1 MFRRNV
7 QRISPGVWLLG
18 WVLGVAFQLQQ
29 IKLWPIGGY
38 QAAAALAGLGALL
51 WSVSAVRKRYRAT
64 PQSAPQIGPR
74 WSYLARLALA
84 LLLTAMAAYGV
95 TGWRASEFAA
105 TALQPALEGQD
116 IRVTGVVLSMPQVG
130 DDALRFRFG
139 VDSAQHL
146 GQPVHLPP
154 QLLLSWYGGGGVWR
168 TPESASAPIRPA
180 ASSALQAGDRWRLT
194 VRLKAPHGARNPHG
208 FDYEL
213 WMWEQGVQASGY
225 VRETAPPSSVQTD
238 PKAAYAAPLRLSS
251 SWSHP
256 VERARQAVRARIDA
270 RILDRQRAGLLAAL
284 VVGDQSAIDRADWD
298 VFRATGVAHL
308 VSISGLHIT
317 MFAWLASLL
326 VGRIW
331 RASVRHSPRLCLA
344 VSATSAA
351 AWGGL
356 ALATLYALFSGWGV
370 PAQRTICMLATVVL
384 LRQSG
389 RQWPWPQV
397 WLLAMAVVLLLDPW
411 ALLQAGFWLSFVAV
425 GVLFASGPS
434 SRPTPAVDETAQD
447 DSAMHE
453 ENAPCTPPGEVAPT
467 GWRALG
473 AVQAALPGAPWFAR
487 LQALLKEQWVVT
499 LALTPLTLLLFN
511 QVSLVGLL
519 ANTLAIPWVTLL
531 LTPLAMLGVVWSP
544 AWDAAAWVGGVLTWF
559 LGYLAS
565 GAWASVHVAAAPT
578 AYALAGLLGGACLV
592 LPLPWRWRV
601 LGVPL
606 MLPVLLWLPPRPAT
620 GVFELLAVDIG
631 QGNAVLVRT
640 AQHAL
645 LYDAG
650 PRFNQS
656 SDAGER
662 VLVPLLHALGER
674 LDMLVLSHRD
684 SDHSG
689 GAPAVLAMQ
698 PTTTLL
704 SSIEA
709 EHPLQLL
716 RPARRCVAG
725 QHWNWDG
732 VRFEVLHP
740 ELADY
745 RPGVSSNALSCV
757 LKISSPQASALL
769 VGDIGVAQETRLLQ
783 TGAALQADVL
793 LVPHHGSKS
802 SSSPEFIAAVQP
814 RWALV
819 QAGYRNRFGHP
830 ASAVAARYTG
840 LGVPLV
846 SSPQC
851 GAMQWSSQQPNALH
865 CQRAISLRY
874 WHHRVPG
881 SALAPSTRRAERP

>member
-1 MFRRNV
+1 MLQHNV

-18 WVLGVAFQLQQ
+18 WVLGVACQLQQ
-29 IKLWPIGGY
+29 VNLWDVDAY
-38 QAAAALAGLGALL
+38 QAAAVLAGLGALL
-51 WSVSAVRKRYRAT
+51 WWGT
-64 PQSAPQIGPR
+64 PQTIHQAAPRAAKR
-74 WSYLARLALA
+74 WRHLARLGAA
-84 LLLTAMAAYGV
+84 LLLAAMAAYGV
-95 TGWRASEFAA
+95 TGWRASAFAA
-105 TALQPALEGQD
+105 TTLQPALEGQD

-130 DDALRFRFG
+130 DEALRFRFA

-146 GQPVHLPP
+146 GQTVRLPP

-168 TPESASAPIRPA
+168 TPDAASAPNRPA
-180 ASSALQAGDRWRLT
+180 AWSALQAGDRWRLT

-225 VRETAPPSSVQTD
+225 VRETAPHSEAQAD
-238 PKAAYAAPLRLSS
+238 PQVADGAPVRLSS

-256 VERARQAVRARIDA
+256 VERARQAVRARIEA

-298 VFRATGVAHL
+298 VFRTTGVAHL

-326 VGRIW
+326 VGRLW
-331 RASVRHSPRLCLA
+331 RASVRHSPRLCLT

-356 ALATLYALFSGWGV
+356 ALAILYALFSGWGV

-397 WLLAMAVVLLLDPW
+397 WLLAMAVVLLIDPW
-411 ALLQAGFWLSFVAV
+411 AWLQAGFWLSFVAV

-434 SRPTPAVDETAQD
+434 DRPAPVNDDTVHD
-447 DSAMHE
+447 DSAMDEADE
-453 ENAPCTPPGEVAPT
+453 ENAPSSAPDSPPPRSWAWT
-467 GWRALG
+467 T
-473 AVQAALPGAPWFAR
+473 R

-544 AWDAAAWVGGVLTWF
+544 AWDAAAWAGGVLTWF
-559 LGYLAS
+559 LGHLAS

-601 LGVPL
+601 LGIPL
-606 MLPVLLWLPPRPAT
+606 MLPVLLWLPPRPPA
-620 GVFELLAVDIG
+620 GAFELLAVDIG

-698 PTTTLL
+698 PGAALL
-704 SSIEA
+704 SSIET
-709 EHPLQLL
+709 EHPLQTL
-716 RPARRCVAG
+716 RQAQRCVAG
-725 QHWNWDG
+725 QHWTWDG

-745 RPGVSSNALSCV
+745 RPGVTSNALSCV
-757 LKISSPQASALL
+757 LKISTAQASALL
-769 VGDIGVAQETRLLQ
+769 VGDIGVAQEARLLQ
-783 TGAALQADVL
+783 SGAALRAEVL

-802 SSSPEFIAAVQP
+802 SSSPAFIAAVQP

-830 ASAVAARYTG
+830 ASAVAARYAS

-846 SSPQC
+846 TSPQC
-851 GAMQWSSQQPNALH
+851 GAMQWRSQQPETLQ
-865 CQRAISLRY
+865 CQRDISLRY

-881 SALAPSTRRAERP
+881 SAERP

>member
-1 MFRRNV
+1 M
-7 QRISPGVWLLG
+7 
-18 WVLGVAFQLQQ
+18 
-29 IKLWPIGGY
+29 
-38 QAAAALAGLGALL
+38 
-51 WSVSAVRKRYRAT
+51 
-64 PQSAPQIGPR
+64 
-74 WSYLARLALA
+74 
-84 LLLTAMAAYGV
+84 
-95 TGWRASEFAA
+95 
-105 TALQPALEGQD
+105 
-116 IRVTGVVLSMPQVG
+116 
-130 DDALRFRFG
+130 
-139 VDSAQHL
+139 
-146 GQPVHLPP
+146 
-154 QLLLSWYGGGGVWR
+154 
-168 TPESASAPIRPA
+168 
-180 ASSALQAGDRWRLT
+180 
-194 VRLKAPHGARNPHG
+194 
-208 FDYEL
+208 
-213 WMWEQGVQASGY
+213 
-225 VRETAPPSSVQTD
+225 
-238 PKAAYAAPLRLSS
+238 
-251 SWSHP
+251 
-256 VERARQAVRARIDA
+256 
-270 RILDRQRAGLLAAL
+270 
-284 VVGDQSAIDRADWD
+284 
-298 VFRATGVAHL
+298 
-308 VSISGLHIT
+308 
-317 MFAWLASLL
+317 
-326 VGRIW
+326 
-331 RASVRHSPRLCLA
+331 
-344 VSATSAA
+344 
-351 AWGGL
+351 
-356 ALATLYALFSGWGV
+356 
-370 PAQRTICMLATVVL
+370 
-384 LRQSG
+384 
-389 RQWPWPQV
+389 
-397 WLLAMAVVLLLDPW
+397 
-411 ALLQAGFWLSFVAV
+411 
-425 GVLFASGPS
+425 
-434 SRPTPAVDETAQD
+434 
-447 DSAMHE
+447 
-453 ENAPCTPPGEVAPT
+453 
-467 GWRALG
+467 
-473 AVQAALPGAPWFAR
+473 
-487 LQALLKEQWVVT
+487 
-499 LALTPLTLLLFN
+499 
-511 QVSLVGLL
+511 
-519 ANTLAIPWVTLL
+519 
-531 LTPLAMLGVVWSP
+531 
-544 AWDAAAWVGGVLTWF
+544 
-559 LGYLAS
+559 
-565 GAWASVHVAAAPT
+565 AAAPT
-578 AYALAGLLGGACLV
+578 AYALVGLLGGACLV

-769 VGDIGVAQETRLLQ
+769 VGDIGVAQEARLLQ
-783 TGAALQADVL
+783 TGAAFQADVL